1 VPFSQASFSSLTC
14 LSIDGCDRDYY
25 CRHMQRENAGAVS
38 FDCKQDLF
46 RQDVE
51 NAGDLRLS
59 VSLLRLCMGEKQVFC
74 PLAEPGAPSV
84 VLHLVVLSC
93 ATLQAERHG
102 EVCNFQP
109 QWLLLKSK
117 LGCRPVDNAA
127 FANSCRKLCACAMEC
142 LEEHCNTEGFV

>member
-1 VPFSQASFSSLTC
+1 
-14 LSIDGCDRDYY
+14 
-25 CRHMQRENAGAVS
+25 MQRENSGAVS

-93 ATLQAERHG
+93 ATYMPSGMAR
-102 EVCNFQP
+102 
-109 QWLLLKSK
+109 
-117 LGCRPVDNAA
+117 
-127 FANSCRKLCACAMEC
+127 FANLSRSGCS
-142 LEEHCNTEGFV
+142 